1 MSREDWYRSEDWNPE
16 IESAFRSKLSR
27 SRSGRPQYLRI
38 QASCLADS
46 HPQIAL
52 KLIDEYFET
61 GDKFDVPNAH
71 CTRADAFVSIG
82 KIDEALAAYGD
93 ALNWEKSHPHHISVA
108 RIEFPKLVAECGRK
122 DLYGVALGVLS
133 ERFQAHDH
141 KFHDVRYIW
150 NGANALIAYDL
161 GYKTDAR
168 EFAERALRAARE
180 TRPPFRSHPT
190 VGLVG
195 QTDDDFGQRIK
206 RIARPSRLQSLF
218 QLISRAAMK
227 S

>member
-1 MSREDWYRSEDWNPE
+1 VSREDWYRNEDWNPE

-27 SRSGRPQYLRI
+27 SRSSRPQHLRI
-38 QASCLADS
+38 QANYLAKRFP
-46 HPQIAL
+46 HVAL
-52 KLIDEYFET
+52 QLIEEYFAT

-71 CTRADAFVSIG
+71 CARADAFVSIG
-82 KIDEALAAYGD
+82 KIDEALAAYRD
-93 ALNWEKSHPHHISVA
+93 ALDWEKPHPHHISVA

-122 DLYGVALGVLS
+122 ELYGVALGILT

-150 NGANALIAYDL
+150 NGANALIAHDL
-161 GYKTDAR
+161 GHRAEAR
-168 EFAERALRAARE
+168 EFAERALRAAVE

-218 QLISRAAMK
+218 RLISRDVMK